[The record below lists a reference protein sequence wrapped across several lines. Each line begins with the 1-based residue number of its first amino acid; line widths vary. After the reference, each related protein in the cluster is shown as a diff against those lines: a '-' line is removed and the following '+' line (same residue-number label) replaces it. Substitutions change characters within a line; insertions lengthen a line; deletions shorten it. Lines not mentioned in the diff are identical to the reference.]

1 MGVSATGK
9 SSVAVALADR
19 LELEFVEGD
28 DLHPQANIDK
38 MSAGTPL
45 NDEDRLPWLQAIAE
59 VIAAKDAAGVST
71 VVTCSALR
79 RSYRDILR
87 SGGCDLF
94 FMHLHADFDVLLERM
109 GTRSKHFMPSSLL
122 ESQFD
127 TLEPLEPD
135 EAGVLIDV
143 RPPLEEVLDAA
154 AKAVRPHL
162 EG

>member
-9 SSVAVALADR
+9 STVAVALADR
-19 LELEFVEGD
+19 LGLEFVEGD
-28 DLHPQANIDK
+28 DLHPQANIEK
-38 MSAGTPL
+38 MSAGKPL
-45 NDEDRLPWLQAIAE
+45 NDEDRLPWLQAIAD

-87 SGGCDLF
+87 SGGCNVF
-94 FMHLHADFDVLLERM
+94 FVHLHADFDVLLERM
-109 GTRSKHFMPSSLL
+109 GTRSKHFMPASLL

-127 TLEPLEPD
+127 TLEQLEPD
-135 EAGVLIDV
+135 EAGGLVDV
-143 RPPLEEVLDAA
+143 RPPLEEVVDTVVQ
-154 AKAVRPHL
+154 AVRPHL